1 MVLLLEKG
9 LTVGTTPS
17 THLMQQQ
24 PGDIIPPPPQAQG
37 ATPIQ
42 TVPIRGPVVNMSA
55 TIAPGEFRSKFPLIK
70 SEEQETLFVHAV
82 LQQRMKREVPIWLVA
97 KEKRAAELYA
107 LLTHMIH
114 ETEKQ
119 HGQEN
124 RETSKTPLFQLGFRL
139 VSTLEHLAPHYVRP
153 KDPTPQPSGLGR
165 PTASSY
171 PVRPAYDPRLLN
183 LDSAAMGV
191 RPPPPP
197 PPRGATGMARFVPPP
212 PAAHLHAPAFVSP
225 PLQPQPAKVPTAQAT
240 KVPTAQPTQ
249 VPTTQPTKAPTVQP
263 IQAPTVQ
270 PTQVPIAQPDLKKP
284 RVIDDDEVVDV
295 EDDE

>member
-1 MVLLLEKG
+1 MKNLICTAV
-9 LTVGTTPS
+9 
-17 THLMQQQ
+17 
-24 PGDIIPPPPQAQG
+24 I
-37 ATPIQ
+37 
-42 TVPIRGPVVNMSA
+42 
-55 TIAPGEFRSKFPLIK
+55 EFRSKFPLIK

-153 KDPTPQPSGLGR
+153 KDSAPQPSGLGR

-171 PVRPAYDPRLLN
+171 PVRPAYDSRPLN
-183 LDSAAMGV
+183 PDPAAAGV

-197 PPRGATGMARFVPPP
+197 PPRGATGMVRFVPPP
-212 PAAHLHAPAFVSP
+212 PAAHLPVFVPAPA
-225 PLQPQPAKVPTAQAT
+225 PA
-240 KVPTAQPTQ
+240 
-249 VPTTQPTKAPTVQP
+249 
-263 IQAPTVQ
+263 
-270 PTQVPIAQPDLKKP
+270 PIAQPELKRP
-284 RVIDDDEVVDV
+284 RVIPDDDDVVDV